1 MKRRWLSALVCLAL
15 FFLAL
20 PGLGEETLGELE
32 KNNPALFPDVLRR
45 LPFSWDGEVSG
56 LAHQGSRVALL
67 TEQYE
72 KNLCTLTLFDLDGGQ
87 VLASTSWP
95 TASKEEEDG
104 YYSAWEPGFFEN
116 GEVWAL
122 NMGSL
127 ELSVFTRELEPV
139 QRIEPPDPTVYYT
152 AWPQSDG
159 TALWVGGADDSL
171 TRLDL
176 KDGRQTIV
184 KPELPDGWFFSHFQ
198 GEADSGVLCAYSNGQ
213 GLMLM
218 VLMTQQ
224 GQAGMN
230 PVRHGT
236 QWMDGSACMLLAGSH
251 ALLGSLRDQGDYL
264 RIGAWQADEHPAAVS
279 GDFLLSSRLD
289 NNAVMLKKYDLKQGL
304 IAAQVSLEL
313 PDESGSIPGMTL
325 LDSGDVLLKYQDYE
339 NGEQGLYLWAASEN
353 SGQLEAGVE
362 IITLED
368 FARENTEL
376 AREIGAAY
384 GLNVYIR
391 GEGASFI
398 DLVYQGEPQRD
409 ELRLRTSLDD
419 LKRFL
424 AILPPGMTREA
435 LVLPYTSLGV
445 YLSGAIHQLH
455 SGGIQSPAGFV
466 SNFGNERYLAV
477 NTQDSQVYQNL
488 AHEFMH
494 VLEDRLWLVS
504 NQDGTALLD
513 GWDRLGPEE
522 DESHGFVYTYL
533 SEDGYTFYDDT
544 WTAAAYSGQGGM
556 DRVWF
561 IDAYSRTYPMED
573 RARVFEHLFLPS
585 DHWLQPFRYPNLL
598 LKARVLSALIREA
611 FPSVREV
618 ENAFWED
625 ALVKM
630 DRTELETL
638 LTPERETSPASQ
650 GVG

>member
-1 MKRRWLSALVCLAL
+1 
-15 FFLAL
+15 
-20 PGLGEETLGELE
+20 
-32 KNNPALFPDVLRR
+32 
-45 LPFSWDGEVSG
+45 
-56 LAHQGSRVALL
+56 
-67 TEQYE
+67 
-72 KNLCTLTLFDLDGGQ
+72 
-87 VLASTSWP
+87 
-95 TASKEEEDG
+95 
-104 YYSAWEPGFFEN
+104 
-116 GEVWAL
+116 
-122 NMGSL
+122 
-127 ELSVFTRELEPV
+127 
-139 QRIEPPDPTVYYT
+139 
-152 AWPQSDG
+152 
-159 TALWVGGADDSL
+159 
-171 TRLDL
+171 
-176 KDGRQTIV
+176 
-184 KPELPDGWFFSHFQ
+184 
-198 GEADSGVLCAYSNGQ
+198 
-213 GLMLM
+213 MLM

-289 NNAVMLKKYDLKQGL
+289 NNAVTLKKYDLKQGL

>member
-15 FFLAL
+15 FLFAL
-20 PGLGEETLGELE
+20 PGMGQEISSELE

-45 LPFSWDGEVSG
+45 LPFSWDGEISG
-56 LAHQGSRVALL
+56 LAYQGSRLALL
-67 TEQYE
+67 TEQYD
-72 KNLCTLTLFDLDGGQ
+72 KDLCTLTLFDLQSGQ
-87 VLASTSWP
+87 VLASTTWP
-95 TASKEEEDG
+95 TANNEDEDG
-104 YYSAWEPGFFEN
+104 LYSAWQPGFFET

-127 ELSVFTRELEPV
+127 ELSVFSRELDPV
-139 QRIEPPDPTVYYT
+139 QRIEPPDTNVYYT

-159 TALWVGGADDSL
+159 TALWMGGAGDSV
-171 TRLDL
+171 TRLEL
-176 KDGRQTIV
+176 KDGRQTTV

-198 GEADSGVLCAYSNGQ
+198 GEANGGVLCAYSNGQ
-213 GLMLM
+213 GLLLM
-218 VLMTQQ
+218 VLLTEQ
-224 GQAGMN
+224 GQTGMN

-251 ALLGSLRDQGDYL
+251 ALLGSLQDQGNYL

-289 NNAVMLKKYDLKQGL
+289 KNATTLKKYDLQQGL
-304 IAAQVSLEL
+304 IVQQISLAL
-313 PDESGSIPGMTL
+313 PDESGGIPGITL
-325 LDSGDVLLKYQDYE
+325 LDSGDVLLQYQDYE
-339 NGEQGLYLWAASEN
+339 NDEQGLYLWAASEK
-353 SGQLEAGVE
+353 SGPLEAGME

-376 AREIGAAY
+376 AREIGAAH

-398 DLVYQGEPQRD
+398 DTVYQGEPQRD

-424 AILPPGMTREA
+424 DILPPGMTREA
-435 LVLPYTSLGV
+435 LVFPYTSLGV

-466 SNFGNERYLAV
+466 SSFGNERYLAI
-477 NTQDSQVYQNL
+477 NTQDSQVYRNL

-494 VLEDRLWLVS
+494 VLEDRLWQVS
-504 NQDGTALLD
+504 NQDGMALLN

-522 DESHGFVYTYL
+522 NETHGFVYTYV

-544 WTAAAYSGQGGM
+544 WTAAAYSGQGSM

-561 IDAYSRTYPMED
+561 IDAYSRTFPLED
-573 RARVFEHLFLPS
+573 RARVFEYLFLPS

-598 LKARVLSALIREA
+598 LKARALSALIREA
-611 FPSVREV
+611 FPSVQAAGT
-618 ENAFWED
+618 AFWEEG
-625 ALVKM
+625 LVKM
-630 DRTELETL
+630 DIAELETL